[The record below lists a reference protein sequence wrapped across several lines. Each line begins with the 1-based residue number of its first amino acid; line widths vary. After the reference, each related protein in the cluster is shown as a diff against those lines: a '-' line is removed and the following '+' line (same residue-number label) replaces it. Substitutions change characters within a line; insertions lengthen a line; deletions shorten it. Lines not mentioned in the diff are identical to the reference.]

1 MMTTRIPFKNLAVE
15 RMGEPGQRMP
25 IVRNVGRPERP
36 LSGAPSQALLYLEVP
51 RNINVIVEIYEWV
64 ITYGIVE
71 SYGSNEK
78 NQTS

>member
-1 MMTTRIPFKNLAVE
+1 MTTGIAFKNLAVE
-15 RMGEPGQRMP
+15 RMGEPCQGMP

-36 LSGAPSQALLYLEVP
+36 LSGAPGQALLYLGVP